1 MMISPEGF
9 YVERRSPE
17 MGFRPFC
24 VLQDCDTTN
33 SVVKSNYPESGR
45 CLFMTDAQQ
54 REAADRVLRLMEQ
67 ERPRGRR

>member
-45 CLFMTDAQQ
+45 
-54 REAADRVLRLMEQ
+54 
-67 ERPRGRR
+67 